1 MFSQQPNGG
10 RLEQNPI
17 WVLFIEGFF
26 LMVVSHFQLL
36 THPQHQSKTKVVIAF
51 SQKINRARSV
61 SRVSFNRF
69 FFLPNSCCSY
79 LAYIIFPHFTFSSR
93 QPNILFFL
101 LFLIINVFIFYLAG
115 ESMHLYQEET
125 FCPFKKRT
133 NAKPETPSTIA
144 GDATPIGL
152 TTANV

>member
-1 MFSQQPNGG
+1 VF
-10 RLEQNPI
+10 
-17 WVLFIEGFF
+17 
-26 LMVVSHFQLL
+26 LL
-36 THPQHQSKTKVVIAF
+36 TL
-51 SQKINRARSV
+51 
-61 SRVSFNRF
+61 F
-69 FFLPNSCCSY
+69 FFFY
-79 LAYIIFPHFTFSSR
+79 QILAVATWLILYSHILHFLQDNQIFFS
-93 QPNILFFL
+93 FF

>member
-61 SRVSFNRF
+61 SRVSFNYF
-69 FFLPNSCCSY
+69 FFNQILAVATWLILYSHILHFLQDNQIFFSFFCFSLLMFLYFTLQESQCISIKKKPFVHSRKGPMPNRK
-79 LAYIIFPHFTFSSR
+79 PHR
-93 QPNILFFL
+93 RL
-101 LFLIINVFIFYLAG
+101 LEMRPQLG
-115 ESMHLYQEET
+115 
-125 FCPFKKRT
+125 
-133 NAKPETPSTIA
+133 
-144 GDATPIGL
+144 
-152 TTANV
+152 